1 MQIAEEAR
9 LHFLKD
15 IEFKLKKEASLRSK
29 AEAKSNAL
37 KIKYKELLK
46 GTFGNYSVDEVLG
59 MIAIEATPKFTNEE
73 ENEREHSVYAYKR
86 DQEIVDELTSLAI
99 NPEANEA
106 AEEPLLTD
114 VIHKDDNDLVDYE
127 IDDV

>member
-1 MQIAEEAR
+1 M
-9 LHFLKD
+9 L
-15 IEFKLKKEASLRSK
+15 
-29 AEAKSNAL
+29 L
-37 KIKYKELLK
+37 KIKYEELLK

-59 MIAIEATPKFTNEE
+59 MIAIEATPNFSNEVK
-73 ENEREHSVYAYKR
+73 NKKEHSVYAYKR

-99 NPEANEA
+99 NPETNEA

-114 VIHKDDNDLVDYE
+114 VIHENDNDLVDYE